1 MHYKMLTQ
9 CLSDCMN
16 LPIQLTLPSIFLNQF
31 LNSEAAALIPLFGSS
46 AALNE
51 VMKQWLCRRTMC
63 DSVGDYI

>member
-1 MHYKMLTQ
+1 
-9 CLSDCMN
+9 MN
-16 LPIQLTLPSIFLNQF
+16 LPIQLTLPSIFLHQF